1 MVLDQDE
8 NLSDASSVA
17 YAIVAQGIEA
27 IFNYKKIPNFY
38 TSIKEQY

>member
-1 MVLDQDE
+1 MVLDQAE

-27 IFNYKKIPNFY
+27 IFNYTKIRKFD
-38 TSIKEQY
+38 TSIKEQH